1 MERLPQMLALRRTA
15 ELGWLRALPI
25 ILVLVMV
32 PLDLVVLDVHLWA
45 VIAAMPPLAALVNGP
60 RTTAAVALTAVA
72 SCILLRITM
81 NPGAPE
87 HLQSELVTVVL
98 IGAASVLIAFLRDR
112 VLARLL
118 SVDMVSQ
125 VAQQALLPRLPRRV
139 GGLDCAVRSQGAD
152 AESPLGGDFFDLID
166 TPWGVRAVIGD
177 VSGHGLKA
185 VATTAAMLG
194 SFREGALD
202 DFDLHGL
209 GVRLERRM
217 RLRNDGSGG
226 FTEEFATA
234 LLMAFPADG
243 GFVELRSFGHHAP
256 LLLRGA
262 EVEPIPVRPAPP
274 LGLLG
279 EEHLQT
285 LAVGR
290 SLEPG
295 DVVVA
300 YTDGLIEAR
309 DRTGREYPLVER
321 LRERL
326 AAGEAFPGPAA
337 VVDFLFAD
345 VREQG
350 YRVTDDMAVLAVRVR
365 PA

>member
-1 MERLPQMLALRRTA
+1 MERLPQMLALRKTA

-32 PLDLVVLDVHLWA
+32 PLDLMILSVHLWA

-60 RTTAAVALTAVA
+60 RTTAVVALVSVA
-72 SCILLRITM
+72 ACLLLRLTM
-81 NPGAPE
+81 NPGAPHDME
-87 HLQSELVTVVL
+87 SELVTVVL

-118 SVDMVSQ
+118 SVDMVAQ
-125 VAQQALLPRLPRRV
+125 AAQQALLPRLPRRV
-139 GGLDCAVRSQGAD
+139 GGLDCAVHSRGAD

-217 RLRNDGSGG
+217 RLRNDCNGG

-234 LLMAFPADG
+234 LLMSYPVDG
-243 GFVELRSFGHHAP
+243 GYVELRSFGHHAP
-256 LLLRGA
+256 LLLRGT
-262 EVEPIPVRPAPP
+262 EVEPIPVKPAPP

-279 EEHLQT
+279 EQHLQT
-285 LAVGR
+285 TGVGR
-290 SLEPG
+290 ALRPG
-295 DVVVA
+295 DFVVA

-309 DRTGREYPLVER
+309 DRAGREYPLADR

-326 AAGEAFPGPAA
+326 AAGDPFPGPAA
-337 VVDFLFAD
+337 VVDFLFTD
-345 VREQG
+345 VQQQG
-350 YRVTDDMAVLAVRVR
+350 YRVTDDMAVLTVRVR
-365 PA
+365 PV